1 MRVLRHQREFENQV
15 KRASRGEQC
24 SDEDCRKR
32 RARCAR
38 RDDVHHT
45 FAVYRVR
52 EAYHSSKDQTRCV
65 STYLPGRRRYSYLAQ
80 VRCDSDPFATAI
92 RNEII
97 SVILETPGVWEAR
110 RKLRARSMR
119 LVPVSS
125 GLGVSRDSTKERE
138 EPSVRSP
145 LRFHTCEVH

>member
-1 MRVLRHQREFENQV
+1 MRILRLQREFENEA
-15 KRASRGEQC
+15 KRSARGEQC
-24 SDEDCRKR
+24 SDEDRRKR

-52 EAYHSSKDQTRCV
+52 QAYHSSKDQARCV
-65 STYLPGRRRYSYLAQ
+65 SPYLPGRRRYSYIAQ
-80 VRCDSDPFATAI
+80 LRCDSDPVATAI

-97 SVILETPGVWEAR
+97 SVILETPGVWEGR
-110 RKLRARSMR
+110 KKLRARSMR

-125 GLGVSRDSTKERE
+125 AIRGCQRPQKVVRE
-138 EPSVRSP
+138 EKKITGLLHEPAVQ
-145 LRFHTCEVH
+145 